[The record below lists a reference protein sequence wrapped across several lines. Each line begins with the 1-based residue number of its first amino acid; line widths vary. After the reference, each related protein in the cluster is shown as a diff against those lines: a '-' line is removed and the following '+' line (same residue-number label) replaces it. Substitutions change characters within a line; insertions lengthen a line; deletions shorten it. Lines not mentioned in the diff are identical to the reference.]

1 MRKFLEKTL
10 DWSLSSVVGNVAWL
24 GLTGLVT
31 WALGERTGLLVT
43 VIEFAGEHAREFAA
57 WTVFAAIIGAAI
69 GVFVRHRIALR
80 QLSAKDARIAGLRKR
95 PTKEDVDELRC
106 QLSAYEDERARMVEA
121 VRNYPFFRRE
131 ALRYACTRSGVFT
144 VERDSR
150 LSSELEV
157 LKEEGLVRKTHQWG
171 NCAEW
176 TTTEKGESAWR
187 DYTSE
192 WGETVSSTDQLA
204 FQADTLGTRA
214 YELRHLDTWA
224 EQAVLFV
231 YDHPH
236 QRCSE
241 QYRDTLFASIPGWAY
256 KFSFADGTFDL
267 TPDAA
272 RVIDETGMDE
282 GRRLYESVVRDKAP
296 DRTALDAIAIKIEI
310 DCALRGVHPD
320 GSVI

>member
-1 MRKFLEKTL
+1 MIDRLKE
-10 DWSLSSVVGNVAWL
+10 WVGSGVVGGLAFAAL
-24 GLTGLVT
+24 GAIASLVT
-31 WALGERTGLLVT
+31 GSWQVVWPFVSSHAWESLLCSLVVLGAGVLIGIVARGLIDRERL
-43 VIEFAGEHAREFAA
+43 A
-57 WTVFAAIIGAAI
+57 
-69 GVFVRHRIALR
+69 
-80 QLSAKDARIAGLRKR
+80 AKDVKIAELGKR
-95 PTKEDVDELRC
+95 PTKEDVDELERR
-106 QLSAYEDERARMVEA
+106 LVAYEDERARMVEA

-131 ALRYACTRSGVFT
+131 ALRYACTRSGVFA

-171 NCAEW
+171 NFAEW
-176 TTTEKGESAWR
+176 TTTGKGESAWR
-187 DYTSE
+187 DYASE
-192 WGETVSSTDQLA
+192 CGDAVSNTDQLA

-256 KFSFADGTFDL
+256 KFSFADGAFDL

-282 GRRLYESVVRDKAP
+282 GRRLYQGVVRDKAP

-310 DCALRGVHPD
+310 DCALRGVYPD